1 MLRENLLVC
10 GAALLLIGGLGMLG
24 AKWDENQPYQIAESE
39 ASQVRGGSCTRLDN
53 VTNVCGSTC
62 QSTGGMIKANPGVTG
77 GQNPTDVKCEPKPDI
92 VSCGGGQHWE
102 LLGDNA
108 CKPGGS

>member
-10 GAALLLIGGLGMLG
+10 GAALLLIGGLGMMG
-24 AKWDENQPYQIAESE
+24 ARWDENSSYQVADAE

-62 QSTGGMIKANPGVTG
+62 QSTGCQTKANPGVTG
-77 GQNPTDVKCEPKPDI
+77 GENPYNVNCKPNPDI
-92 VSCGGGQHWE
+92 VSCGGGQQWE

-108 CKPGGS
+108 CKPAS